1 MPICQISLTDF
12 RNLQSTTLDFNPSL
26 NLITGD
32 NGSGKTSLLE
42 AIYVLCQAC
51 SFRTH
56 HLKKAIAHSSDNFL
70 TFGRFS
76 DYKAGLSKS
85 DQKLEIRVDGET
97 IKKRSL
103 LVHKTPINIVNADSF
118 ELIIGSPQNR
128 RSYLDW
134 CLFHVEPCF
143 NEFWLKFRHALRQR
157 NRLLKSRKDLDLLDY
172 WEDYLVEPSLILQK
186 YRRQYCEEIAVLL
199 NTEMAD
205 LIDDMSFSIEYQ
217 QGWKN
222 SLSLKEALQK
232 DRERDARS
240 GFTHSGIHRDNL
252 QILAD
257 GYPAAEVLSRGQLKR
272 LSLALL
278 VAALKTVK
286 NRSDRP
292 MILLIDDLRAEMD
305 DSALDKY
312 IQAFCRWTYSSLLPT
327 SKTMFLR
334 GYREKILKC
343 FTWNMVL
350 LNLGK
355 SVSKFNVRLRF

>member
-1 MPICQISLTDF
+1 MPISQISLTDF
-12 RNLQSTTLDFNPSL
+12 RNLQSTTLDFHPSI

-56 HLKKAIAHSSDNFL
+56 HLKKVIAHGRNNFL
-70 TFGRFS
+70 AFGRFS

-85 DQKLEIRVDGET
+85 DQKLDIRIDGET

-103 LVHKTPINIVNADSF
+103 LVNKTPINIVNADSF

-134 CLFHVEPCF
+134 CLFHVEPLF
-143 NEFWLKFRHALRQR
+143 NDHWLKYRHALRQR
-157 NRLLKSRKDLDLLDY
+157 NRLLKSRKDLKLLDY
-172 WEDYLVEPSLILQK
+172 WEDYLVDPSLVLQDYRQK
-186 YRRQYCEEIAVLL
+186 YCNEIAVLL
-199 NTEMAD
+199 HTEMVD
-205 LIDDMSFSIEYQ
+205 LINDMSFSIEYQ
-217 QGWKN
+217 QGWKKA
-222 SLSLKEALQK
+222 LSLKESLVK
-232 DRERDARS
+232 DRDRDIRA

-286 NRSDRP
+286 TKCQRP

-305 DSALDKY
+305 DSALDK
-312 IQAFCRWTYSSLLPT
+312 IYSSLIRMDLQLFITNIEDSVPVPLQG
-327 SKTMFLR
+327 KEFKMFHVEHGMIKPR
-334 GYREKILKC
+334 KPIL
-343 FTWNMVL
+343 
-350 LNLGK
+350 
-355 SVSKFNVRLRF
+355 